1 MNPFAVLLG
10 AVIATLVA
18 AVFFLIRPSKSYRML
33 GMCVVVSWIGF
44 AAGHFMAE
52 LSEFRLWTAGSLNLG
67 GAIPGSL
74 AALVLLRVLAL
85 KEWK

>member
-1 MNPFAVLLG
+1 LNPLAILLG

-44 AAGHFMAE
+44 AAGHLVAE
-52 LSEFRLWTAGSLNLG
+52 LSEFRLWTAGPLNLG

-74 AALVLLRVLAL
+74 VALVLLRVLAL
-85 KEWK
+85 KEWR

>member
-1 MNPFAVLLG
+1 MNPLAILLG

-44 AAGHFMAE
+44 AAGHLVAE
-52 LSEFRLWTAGSLNLG
+52 LSEFRLWTAGPLNLG

-74 AALVLLRVLAL
+74 VALVLLRVLAL
-85 KEWK
+85 KEWR